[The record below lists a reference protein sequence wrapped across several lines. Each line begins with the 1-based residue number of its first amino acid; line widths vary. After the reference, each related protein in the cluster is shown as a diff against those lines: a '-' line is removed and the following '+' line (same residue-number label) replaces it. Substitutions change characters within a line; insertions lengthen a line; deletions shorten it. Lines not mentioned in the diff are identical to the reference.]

1 LSQTPSHPYWPL
13 LDLRLRSGDLVLA
26 PLTEADLDEL
36 VARLPDDVELDPS
49 ATVFEGADLGTRR
62 GTVVYQGY
70 WRGFGTWSP
79 EAWRLDFVVR
89 RGSELLGRQELEGND
104 FPKLRTVDSSSWLV
118 ETLRGQGIGKRM
130 RRAVL
135 ALAFGPLGAREA
147 ITSAWHDNM
156 ASLGVSRA
164 IGYTDNG
171 VSTAMRGDRL
181 DTMVHLR
188 MTAAD
193 WEATGAGDDV
203 LIEGFEPCRPFFG
216 LDRRH
221 APVPGAYPFGGR

>member
-1 LSQTPSHPYWPL
+1 MGQTPSHPYWPL

-26 PLTEADLDEL
+26 PLVEADLEEL

-49 ATVFEGADLGTRR
+49 ATRYEGVEPGTRR

-70 WRGFGTWSP
+70 WRGYGTWSP
-79 EAWRLDFVVR
+79 EEWRLDFAVR
-89 RGSELLGRQELEGND
+89 RRGELLGRQELEGND

-118 ETLRGQGIGKRM
+118 KVVRGQGVGKRM

-147 ITSAWHDNM
+147 ITSAWHDNV

-171 VSTAMRGDRL
+171 VSTEVRGDRL

-193 WEATGAGDDV
+193 WEASGAGDDV
-203 LIEGFEPCRPFFG
+203 VIEGFEPCRPFFG
-216 LDRRH
+216 LGPDGEFTPRD
-221 APVPGAYPFGGR
+221 

>member
-1 LSQTPSHPYWPL
+1 M
-13 LDLRLRSGDLVLA
+13 LA
-26 PLTEADLDEL
+26 PLVEADLEEL

-49 ATVFEGADLGTRR
+49 ATAYEGADPGTRR
-62 GTVVYQGY
+62 ATVVHQGY
-70 WRGFGTWSP
+70 WRGYGTWSP
-79 EAWRLDFVVR
+79 AAWRLDFVVR
-89 RGSELLGRQELEGND
+89 RDGELLGRQELEGND

-118 ETLRGQGIGKRM
+118 EAVRRQGIGKRM

-135 ALAFGPLGAREA
+135 AFAFGPLGAREA
-147 ITSAWHDNM
+147 ITSAWHDNV

-171 VSTAMRGDRL
+171 VSTAVRGDRL

-193 WEATGAGDDV
+193 WKATEAGDDV
-203 LIEGFEPCRPFFG
+203 RIEGFEPCRPFFG
-216 LDRRH
+216 LGLDRDFT
-221 APVPGAYPFGGR
+221 A

>member
-1 LSQTPSHPYWPL
+1 
-13 LDLRLRSGDLVLA
+13 DL
-26 PLTEADLDEL
+26 EEL

-49 ATVFEGADLGTRR
+49 ATAYEGADPGARR
-62 GTVVYQGY
+62 ATVVHQGY
-70 WRGFGTWSP
+70 WRGYGTWSP
-79 EAWRLDFVVR
+79 EEWRLDFAVR
-89 RGSELLGRQELEGND
+89 RRGELLGRQELEGND
-104 FPKLRTVDSSSWLV
+104 FPKLRTVDSSSWLI
-118 ETLRGQGIGKRM
+118 EAERSQGIGKRM

-147 ITSAWHDNM
+147 ITSAWHDNV

-171 VSTAMRGDRL
+171 VSTAERGDRL

-203 LIEGFEPCRPFFG
+203 VIQGFEPCRPFFG
-216 LDRRH
+216 LGVDRDLTPRD
-221 APVPGAYPFGGR
+221 

>member
-1 LSQTPSHPYWPL
+1 
-13 LDLRLRSGDLVLA
+13 VLA
-26 PLTEADLDEL
+26 PLVEADLEEL

-49 ATVFEGADLGTRR
+49 ATAYEGADPGTRR
-62 GTVVYQGY
+62 GTVVHQGY
-70 WRGFGTWSP
+70 WRGYGTWSP
-79 EAWRLDFVVR
+79 AAWRLDFVVR
-89 RGSELLGRQELEGND
+89 RGGELLGRQELEGND

-118 ETLRGQGIGKRM
+118 EAVRGQGIGKRM

-135 ALAFGPLGAREA
+135 AFAFGPLGAREA
-147 ITSAWHDNM
+147 VTSAWHDNA

-171 VSTAMRGDRL
+171 VSTDVRGDGL

-193 WEATGAGDDV
+193 WEASGAGEDV
-203 LIEGFEPCRPFFG
+203 VIEGFEPCRPFFG
-216 LDRRH
+216 LG
-221 APVPGAYPFGGR
+221 P

>member
-1 LSQTPSHPYWPL
+1 MGQTPSHPYWPL

-26 PLTEADLDEL
+26 PLVEADLEEL

-49 ATVFEGADLGTRR
+49 ATRYEGVEPGTRR

-70 WRGFGTWSP
+70 WRGYGTWSP
-79 EAWRLDFVVR
+79 EEWRLDFAVR
-89 RGSELLGRQELEGND
+89 RRGELLGRQELEGND

-118 ETLRGQGIGKRM
+118 EAARGQGIGKRM

-147 ITSAWHDNM
+147 ITSAWHDNVG
-156 ASLGVSRA
+156 SLGVSRS

-171 VSTAMRGDRL
+171 VSTAVRGDRL

-193 WEATGAGDDV
+193 WEASGAGGDV
-203 LIEGFEPCRPFFG
+203 VIEGFEPCRPFFG
-216 LDRRH
+216 LGPDGEFTPRD
-221 APVPGAYPFGGR
+221 